1 MRHERKEPVGNMGSF
16 FRGKMFSYIV
26 LPFGKIAIYIQ
37 NIRKDE
43 VNMDFQVIDN
53 CLMIRLP
60 EEIDHHEAGFI
71 CENADRYL
79 LREEV
84 QNVVFDF
91 ERTRFMDSSGIG
103 IIMGRYRK
111 ISCFGGR
118 VYAIHMD
125 RQIERIFKLSGL
137 NKVVEVLDAQE
148 TNTGYQ
154 S

>member
-1 MRHERKEPVGNMGSF
+1 
-16 FRGKMFSYIV
+16 
-26 LPFGKIAIYIQ
+26 
-37 NIRKDE
+37 
-43 VNMDFQVIDN
+43 MDFQIIDN

-71 CENADRYL
+71 CETADRYL
-79 LREEV
+79 LREDV
-84 QNVVFDF
+84 RHVVF

-118 VYAIHMD
+118 VYAIHVD

-137 NKVVEVLDAQE
+137 NKVVEILNMPESLQGMDSVAE
-148 TNTGYQ
+148 SY
-154 S
+154 